1 MGRQHAV
8 PTYRS
13 VIPRRRFL
21 IGAKAR
27 RRLTLG
33 LPLELKPSH
42 VSKVVNN
49 VFYQLRPIFRVR
61 SSVCSRLM
69 SPATHDAALAL
80 SLPLSASERSSSWE
94 LPHHR
99 RPFDDIMMATFLGR
113 RTGFIRRIMSWR
125 RIMDRTQRRSLYTLM
140 MQRSVASVSGKG
152 AFRMFLGRINSILRY
167 LDTSIFQ
174 AYTRSLWLRYAAR
187 PQRPGPCRR
196 SQGHKVIIENRNHNH
211 SQPQIKQPGLG
222 VKCPT

>member
-1 MGRQHAV
+1 MRGGPATRCPYLSQCHTPKA
-8 PTYRS
+8 
-13 VIPRRRFL
+13 FL

-27 RRLTLG
+27 RRLILG

-94 LPHHR
+94 LPHNR
-99 RPFDDIMMATFLGR
+99 RPFDDIMMATFLGW
-113 RTGFIRRIMSWR
+113 RTGFYSEDNELAADNGPDTTTFFIYPHDATVGSFGFWERRISN
-125 RIMDRTQRRSLYTLM
+125 
-140 MQRSVASVSGKG
+140 VPG
-152 AFRMFLGRINSILRY
+152 A
-167 LDTSIFQ
+167 D
-174 AYTRSLWLRYAAR
+174 
-187 PQRPGPCRR
+187 
-196 SQGHKVIIENRNHNH
+196 
-211 SQPQIKQPGLG
+211 
-222 VKCPT
+222 